1 MDTQGS
7 PSPCQAAAWD
17 PNRLAAGLAIARR
30 YAQRGARRLNLPHTD
45 RDDLSQ
51 NILVVLL
58 ERSARFDPDRANWD
72 AFATVLAQHA
82 VTDCVRARR
91 GGARPVF
98 VDIDLDSFPTG
109 ASATQ
114 FEQIDPDVALDL
126 ARVGADMPPHSCD
139 LLDLICATADVA
151 EAQRHARQSSATF
164 YRALGELRCW
174 LHAGGLRP
182 PAPTS
187 VRASSIGTP

>member
-1 MDTQGS
+1 MDTQG
-7 PSPCQAAAWD
+7 PHSPCQAAAWD
-17 PNRLAAGLAIARR
+17 PNRLTAGLAIARR
-30 YAQRGARRLNLPHTD
+30 HAERGARRLSLPRAD

-51 NILVVLL
+51 DILVVLL
-58 ERSARFDPDRANWD
+58 ERSARFDPDRANWE
-72 AFATVLAQHA
+72 AFATVVARHA
-82 VTDCVRARR
+82 VSDCVRARR

-114 FEQIDPDVALDL
+114 FEQVDPDVALDL
-126 ARVGADMPPHSCD
+126 TRVGADMPAPCRD
-139 LLDLICATADVA
+139 LLDLIWSTADVA
-151 EAQRHARQSSATF
+151 EAQRHARQSSAAF

-182 PAPTS
+182 PALTS
-187 VRASSIGTP
+187 VRASSTGTL